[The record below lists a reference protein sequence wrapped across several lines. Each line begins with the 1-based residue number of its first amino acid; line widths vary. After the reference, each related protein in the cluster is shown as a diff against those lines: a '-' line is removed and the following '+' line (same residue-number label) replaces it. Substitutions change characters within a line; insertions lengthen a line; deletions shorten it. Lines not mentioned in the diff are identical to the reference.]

1 MYQAYPGGS
10 QPSGPSEPPGSP
22 QTIAPPSVLRAVQLM
37 YAGAAASL
45 IGIAVDFTTVGS
57 LKNAIASHNHTL
69 TAAQVNTAEHAE
81 IAAFIIGGLIGVGLW
96 VWMARACGRGLGW
109 ARIVST
115 VLFAID
121 TLSVLIGLGGSV
133 PDGSGIRF
141 YGIIV
146 WLIGLAAIILLWR
159 RSSSDYF
166 KGVPR
171 Y

>member
-1 MYQAYPGGS
+1 MYQAYPGGA
-10 QPSGPSEPPGSP
+10 EPPGPSQ
-22 QTIAPPSVLRAVQLM
+22 QTTAPPSVLRAVQLM

-45 IGIAVDFTTVGS
+45 IGIAIDFTTIGS
-57 LKNAIASHNHTL
+57 LKSDIESHNHTL
-69 TAAQVNTAEHAE
+69 TATQVNTVEHAE
-81 IAAFIIGGLIGVGLW
+81 IGAFIVGGVIAAALW
-96 VWMARACGRGLGW
+96 IWMARSCGRGRGW
-109 ARIVST
+109 ARTVST
-115 VLFAID
+115 VLFGID

-159 RSSSDYF
+159 RPSSDYF